1 MPLKRYEVAILDRSQ
16 SGYQFI
22 LGVSVHPKDDE
33 NYFLEINFYFL
44 FIVLHIKL
52 FY

>member
-1 MPLKRYEVAILDRSQ
+1 MKGYEVAIIDRSVDGF
-16 SGYQFI
+16 SCI
-22 LGVSVHPKDDE
+22 LGFGVHPKDSE
-33 NYFLEINFYFL
+33 NDFLEINFYII